1 MVQTLKNLPLQTR
14 IILIVL
20 AAALVG
26 CVAMMAVSPAR
37 SALTYFSGEY
47 VAEIQQT
54 HIGVALTEGTGDR
67 EDALVPEGGALI
79 ADAQA
84 LLKRPTAEAPDN
96 VDTYMVPGE
105 VYSERLSVQ
114 NRSSDMDEYVR
125 LTVRKYWATGAEA
138 DGDAADTRVKN
149 AGLNPALIK
158 LQFTDESAQHW
169 VRAADECTAERE
181 VYYYKAALPAGE
193 AAEYPAITGISI
205 DPSIKEAREDYSN
218 CWLALEAQVDSV
230 QVNNAHDAAKSAWGV
245 DVSELGL
252 NWSQED

>member
-1 MVQTLKNLPLQTR
+1 MMQMLKNLTLQTR
-14 IILIVL
+14 IVLIVL

-26 CVAMMAVSPAR
+26 CVVMMAVSPAR

-54 HIGVALTEGTGDR
+54 HIGVALTEGTGDQ

-79 ADAQA
+79 ANTQA

-96 VDTYMVPGE
+96 VDKYMIPGE

-125 LTVRKYWATGAEA
+125 LTVRKYWATGAEG
-138 DGDAADTRVKN
+138 DGDAPDTRVKT
-149 AGLNPALIK
+149 ASLNPALIK
-158 LQFTDESAQHW
+158 LQFTDESARHW
-169 VRAADECTAERE
+169 VRADGECTPERE
-181 VYYYKAALPAGE
+181 VYYYKTVLPAGKT
-193 AAEYPAITGISI
+193 AEYPAVTGISI
-205 DPSIKEAREDYSN
+205 DPAIKDVREDYSN

-230 QVNNAHDAAKSAWGV
+230 QVNNAPDAAKSAWGV
-245 DVSELGL
+245 DVADLGL
-252 NWSQED
+252 NWFQEG